1 MKNPFSTT
9 PTRRVARYGALA
21 LAASLAIGLSA
32 CSSGSNSGSTVPLT
46 DKQTLSVVGFEGSE
60 QEPANIKEI
69 NAAFEKKYPNI
80 KLDYKFVAPTEFNA
94 YNNTRL
100 AAGTAA
106 DVIMTQG
113 DSVQIYAPQGYFSDL
128 SDQPWV
134 KRMIPA
140 VKATSQS
147 EGKTYAFVQ
156 QNIPIGLYANLDLLK
171 SVGINEVP
179 TTWNDLVADLK
190 TLKAAGK
197 NGLQAANLNGWGAEH
212 LIQFIAINTIDTLT
226 WTEQYRTGDAH
237 FNPTWV
243 AAFDRARSLL
253 NDGYL
258 DGKTL
263 NGVDEF
269 STATDQFA
277 SGQWAFT
284 IDGAWN
290 LTHYKETAKF
300 GFTLNPFPGGDDADH
315 PYIETYIGSGW
326 AVNAA
331 SKRQDAAKAYV
342 AWMTDPEQDTGYLTA
357 QACFSTLK
365 DVPSPAVA
373 EAAPSKEAYEK
384 GDTAPMPDNALFIP
398 DAFTQLR
405 KVVQSMYNDP
415 SQTGEQL
422 ADQADKTIIPIEK

>member
-1 MKNPFSTT
+1 MSKLFTSRAH
-9 PTRRVARYGALA
+9 RRAARYGALA
-21 LAASLAIGLSA
+21 VSAALAVGLTA
-32 CSSGSNSGSTVPLT
+32 CSNTGGDSKLIPASA
-46 DKQTLSVVGFEGSE
+46 KQTLSVVGFEGSE
-60 QEPANIKEI
+60 QEPAHIKEI
-69 NAAFEKKYPNI
+69 NAAFEEKYPNI

-134 KRMIPA
+134 DRMIPA

-156 QNIPIGLYANLDLLK
+156 QNIPIGIYANLDLLK
-171 SVGINEVP
+171 SVGINAVP
-179 TTWNDLVADLK
+179 TTWDELVADLK

-243 AAFDRARSLL
+243 DAFDRARSLL

-290 LTHYKETAKF
+290 LTHYKETAQFKF
-300 GFTLNPFPGGDDADH
+300 SLNPFPGGDDADH
-315 PYIETYIGSGW
+315 PVIETYIGSGW

-331 SKRQDAAKAYV
+331 SERQEAAKLYV

-357 QACFSTLK
+357 QACFSTLL

-373 EAAPSKEAYEK
+373 EAAPAKDAYEK

-415 SQTGEQL
+415 SQTGKQL
-422 ADQADKTIIPIEK
+422 ADEADKTIIPIEK